1 MVHLPLLGLTHFFF
15 RPSGKSAVV
24 IALVAANPFNPNSP
38 KVLGRKLVKT
48 TVVFTV
54 VSLVGQWE
62 DECKKHAPHLKVVRF
77 HGNKKP
83 KLNEISG
90 ADIVI
95 STSRVKWRSYF
106 DLDKILFHRVVHD
119 ESHMFYHTS
128 SADSSVARS
137 IPAAR
142 R

>member
-1 MVHLPLLGLTHFFF
+1 MTDRFSSFYF
-15 RPSGKSAVV
+15 QGKSAVV
-24 IALVAANPFNPNSP
+24 IALVAANPHNPNQP

-48 TVVFTV
+48 TVILTS
-54 VSLVGQWE
+54 VSLMGQWE

-83 KLNEISG
+83 TLDEIIR

-95 STSRVKWRSYF
+95 STSRIKWQSYF

-119 ESHMFYHTS
+119 ESHLFYHTS
-128 SADSSVARS
+128 SADSYVARS